1 MKSGKKYLL
10 LRFDRC
16 HVLEWESVG
25 VGVGGGVGDG
35 VHGVVA
41 EVGSRID
48 QVVVVQVV
56 VGHVVAVHQGSL
68 HLWHT
73 VTLGSRSLHLRQTSG
88 LHILENNVK
97 FFLRLHNVL
106 SVGNVGIGN
115 LRSLDVVVDGG
126 QHGVVPGLG
135 GSEGGHEVRPR
146 LLDLHCVLHRESCSH
161 GQAEDQFVHV
171 AGGEEREYQGVPGS
185 TKEYQGVPRST

>member
-25 VGVGGGVGDG
+25 VGVGGGVVDGMKASVGDG
-35 VHGVVA
+35 VHGVVG

-97 FFLRLHNVL
+97 VFLRLHNVL

-126 QHGVVPGLG
+126 QHGVVPRLG
-135 GSEGGHEVRPR
+135 GSEGGHEV
-146 LLDLHCVLHRESCSH
+146 
-161 GQAEDQFVHV
+161 
-171 AGGEEREYQGVPGS
+171 
-185 TKEYQGVPRST
+185 